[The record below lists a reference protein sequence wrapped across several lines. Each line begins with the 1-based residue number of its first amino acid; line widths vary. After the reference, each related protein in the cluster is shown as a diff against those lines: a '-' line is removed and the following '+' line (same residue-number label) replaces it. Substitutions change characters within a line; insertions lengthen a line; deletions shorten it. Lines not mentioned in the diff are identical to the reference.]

1 MQIGI
6 ASVVVRGSFKCCS
19 RILSRVFLGSSKFL
33 MIVGPVLLS
42 ACISEYSSSGNTFSL
57 PPALAITSS
66 PLRIM
71 ANMDNQAGFIIEGSC
86 ENQAKLEG
94 VVMVRESQGS
104 GWMSKSFSCGQFS
117 SGEWAI
123 TLDISQLKDG
133 ELSVDAFQA
142 DGDGYIENALRVTM
156 IKDTVNPMVIGLA
169 DDRIAGKTKRWSWS
183 CMDARR
189 CSFRYR
195 VNTNSSHHFQSD
207 DAYGDVIMT
216 ESYFPS
222 GTYYIHVQAKDMAGN
237 ESLVKSASAIFDN
250 ISPRISD
257 VAIVSGSYA
266 GGGPMDLTVTFNEA
280 VVVAGV
286 PRLGLMVGSIL
297 RYANYL
303 QGGGSESLVFRYTV
317 DSSDSDSDGI
327 AIPVSSLDFGQSAG
341 SIQDQATNNAA
352 LKFVRPGNLARV
364 IVDGAGKNVIMS
376 KTFLSI
382 AEKAASDTYTIR
394 LNTQPVGG
402 DVTIAIRSSD
412 NQVVIIPTSSLT
424 FSASTWNQA
433 QVVRVVTVDD
443 EIDNPSHRKANITH
457 IVSGA
462 DYASVTAISV
472 AVMAVDDDEKGVTI
486 SRNSFSLGEGES
498 GRYTLRL
505 ASKPEET
512 VSIVAQS
519 SDSKVVNVSSTAPV
533 TFDAS
538 NWQVAQEVRV
548 AAVDNDRDETEVG
561 VATISHAVS
570 GGGYA
575 DVIAGSVVVM
585 VSNDDEKGTEF
596 SLESLTI
603 DEGDA
608 SATYTIALTSQ
619 PMGDV
624 RVGIASGNE
633 RIAKVSPIAIFFTMD
648 NWRTSR
654 TVTVTTVDDD
664 IDNAPNRTTAVDHT
678 FSGGGY
684 NQVAMVR
691 LPVTATDDDAVGI
704 SLSKSSL
711 MISENAVTATYR
723 LGLNSEPVKSVMIT
737 LVSSDPAVAT
747 VSPGVVV
754 FNRENWNVA
763 RDIMV
768 TTVDDMITN
777 GTHRM
782 ASIAHT
788 AEGMGYSGIVVPSVV
803 VMAIDNEVIG
813 VTVFPETLSVA
824 ESVGT
829 ASYTIQLNARPTG
842 AVNVVLSEG
851 TGVVALPVSTLNFT
865 QDNWFTTQ
873 SVVLNLTDDDIDH
886 DPDRTVTVR
895 QVVSGGGYDGV
906 TASGVSLTVTDD
918 EAVGVTLSQNSFL
931 ASESSGSLNYT
942 MRLDSQPT
950 ETVEITLSGGVGVVT
965 LSNPRISFTS
975 GNWQN
980 PQVVRFSPV
989 NDSLQNS
996 LDRMATLAHSVTGGG
1011 YAGATI
1017 PNIAVVLV
1025 DDDAAALQG
1034 TIGAGAF
1041 HSCGV
1046 LNNASL
1052 KCWGRGSL
1060 GQLGQGA
1067 RGNIGDMANEMGA
1080 NLSAIAL
1087 GLGRTV
1093 RTVVGGEGHTCALL
1107 DDASIKCWGR
1117 GDFGQLGQGATAHR
1131 GDAASEM
1138 GTNLSAIAL
1147 GTDRSGVAVAAG
1159 GVP

>member
-1 MQIGI
+1 MQVKII
-6 ASVVVRGSFKCCS
+6 WVVIRGSFKCCPE
-19 RILSRVFLGSSKFL
+19 ILSRVLLGVSKFL
-33 MIVGPVLLS
+33 IIVGPVLLS
-42 ACISEYSSSGNTFSL
+42 ACVSEYSSSGNTFSL

-66 PLRIM
+66 ASHIM
-71 ANMDNQAGFIIEGSC
+71 ANMDNQADFIIEGSC

-94 VVMVRESQGS
+94 VVMVRESQGT

-123 TLDISQLKDG
+123 TLDISQLEDG

-142 DGDGYIENALRVTM
+142 DGDGYIENSLRVTM
-156 IKDTVNPMVIGLA
+156 IKDTVNPMIIGLA
-169 DDRIAGKTKRWSWS
+169 DDHTPGKTKHWSWS

-189 CSFRYR
+189 CSFRYI
-195 VNTNSSHHFQSD
+195 VNTNSAHDFPSD
-207 DAYGDVIMT
+207 DAYGNVTMT

-222 GTYYIHVQAKDMAGN
+222 GTYYIHLQAKDMVGN

-250 ISPRISD
+250 ISPSISD

-280 VVVAGV
+280 VVVTGI
-286 PRLGLMVGSIL
+286 PRLGLMVGSVL

-303 QGGGSESLVFRYTV
+303 QGGGSESLVFRYSV
-317 DSSDSDSDGI
+317 GPSDSDSDGI
-327 AIPVSSLDFGQSAG
+327 AIPVPSLDFSQSAG
-341 SIQDQATNNAA
+341 SIQDQAANNAA

-376 KTFLSI
+376 KTFLAI
-382 AEKAASDTYTIR
+382 AEKAVSDTYTIR

-433 QVVRVVTVDD
+433 QIVRVVTVDD
-443 EIDNPSHRKANITH
+443 EIDNPAHRKANITH

-462 DYASVTAISV
+462 DYASVIAISV

-486 SRNSFSLGEGES
+486 SRNSFSLDEGES
-498 GRYTLRL
+498 GRYTMSL
-505 ASKPEET
+505 ASKPAGT

-519 SDSKVVNVSSTAPV
+519 SDSKVVNVSSTTPV

-538 NWQVAQEVRV
+538 NWQVTQEVRV
-548 AAVDNDRDETEVG
+548 AAVDNDRDQGEVG

-570 GGGYA
+570 GGGYT
-575 DVIAGSVVVM
+575 DVMAGSVVVM
-585 VSNDDEKGTEF
+585 VSDDDEKGTDF

-619 PMGDV
+619 PVGDV
-624 RVGIASGNE
+624 RVGIVSGDQ
-633 RIAKVSPIAIFFTMD
+633 RIAQVSPTAIFFTMD
-648 NWRTSR
+648 NWRISR
-654 TVTVTTVDDD
+654 TLTVTTVDDD

-684 NQVAMVR
+684 DQVAMVR

-704 SLSKSSL
+704 GLSKSSL
-711 MISENAVTATYR
+711 MISENAVTATYTLR
-723 LGLNSEPVKSVMIT
+723 LNSEPVKSVTVT

-754 FNRENWNVA
+754 FNRANWDVA

-813 VTVFPETLSVA
+813 VTVSPQTLSVA

-842 AVNVVLSEG
+842 AVNVALSEG

-865 QDNWFTTQ
+865 QDNWFTAQ

-886 DPDRTVTVR
+886 DPDRMVTVR

-906 TASGVSLTVTDD
+906 TAAGVSLTVTDN

-931 ASESSGSLNYT
+931 VSESSGSLNYT
-942 MRLDSQPT
+942 MRLNSQPT
-950 ETVEITLSGGVGVVT
+950 GRVEVTLSGGAGVVT
-965 LSNPRISFTS
+965 LSNPGISFTS
-975 GNWQN
+975 GNWRD

-996 LDRMATLAHSVTGGG
+996 LDRMATLAHSITGGG
-1011 YAGATI
+1011 YARVTI

-1025 DDDAAALQG
+1025 DDDATALRG
-1034 TIGAGAF
+1034 AIGAGAF
-1041 HSCGV
+1041 HSCG
-1046 LNNASL
+1046 
-1052 KCWGRGSL
+1052 
-1060 GQLGQGA
+1060 
-1067 RGNIGDMANEMGA
+1067 
-1080 NLSAIAL
+1080 
-1087 GLGRTV
+1087 
-1093 RTVVGGEGHTCALL
+1093 
-1107 DDASIKCWGR
+1107 
-1117 GDFGQLGQGATAHR
+1117 
-1131 GDAASEM
+1131 
-1138 GTNLSAIAL
+1138 
-1147 GTDRSGVAVAAG
+1147 GVK
-1159 GVP
+1159 